1 MSGSDFPGESFHVW
15 VGKTDAGAS
24 RSNECVAVYSG
35 EVYKRQVEGVAF
47 LAGASFLV
55 GGFEFFFGSVEG
67 RSQAGH
73 PFSFHATAHG
83 CLEFFLFRSF
93 DGFEALVYFGFDF
106 GKEHSHFLEG
116 QVAVVD
122 QFGES

>member
-1 MSGSDFPGESFHVW
+1 M
-15 VGKTDAGAS
+15 GKTDASTG
-24 RSNECVAVYSG
+24 RSNECIAVDSG
-35 EVYKRQVEGVAF
+35 EVYKRQIESIAF
-47 LAGASFLV
+47 LAGTPFLV

-73 PFSFHATAHG
+73 PFSLHATTHG

-106 GKEHSHFLEG
+106 GKEHSHFLEC
-116 QVAVVD
+116 QIAVIN